1 MSPTKSLC
9 MQGIVACMLL
19 KAVTPALS
27 LTLALSLIPTLIVA
41 LAQTLTP
48 TLNLIPNL
56 ANTRR
61 LSMQE
66 SWYEK
71 LNRWDEA
78 LDAYERKYGA
88 TASNPRAPAHIDAA
102 LGRLRCLAALAEWNK
117 LSNVARD
124 EWRRVDPHVQA
135 RLMRGQAHLTL

>member
-1 MSPTKSLC
+1 MVL
-9 MQGIVACMLL
+9 IL
-19 KAVTPALS
+19 VTAYG
-27 LTLALSLIPTLIVA
+27 
-41 LAQTLTP
+41 
-48 TLNLIPNL
+48 
-56 ANTRR
+56 
-61 LSMQE
+61 QE

-78 LDAYERKYGA
+78 LDAYERKYAA

-124 EWRRVDPHVQA
+124 EWRRVDPHVQVGGA
-135 RLMRGQAHLTL
+135 YLTTSRTCVSPLAFRC

>member
-1 MSPTKSLC
+1 MPH
-9 MQGIVACMLL
+9 
-19 KAVTPALS
+19 
-27 LTLALSLIPTLIVA
+27 
-41 LAQTLTP
+41 
-48 TLNLIPNL
+48 
-56 ANTRR
+56 RR
-61 LSMQE
+61 TAHVQE

-78 LDAYERKYGA
+78 LDAYERKYAA

-124 EWRRVDPHVQA
+124 EWRRVDPHVQVCTMVVRSCHRYDHRPPFWQPQSSTA
-135 RLMRGQAHLTL
+135 RHMRMQ

>member
-1 MSPTKSLC
+1 
-9 MQGIVACMLL
+9 
-19 KAVTPALS
+19 
-27 LTLALSLIPTLIVA
+27 
-41 LAQTLTP
+41 
-48 TLNLIPNL
+48 
-56 ANTRR
+56 
-61 LSMQE
+61 MQE

-78 LDAYERKYGA
+78 LDAYERKYAA

-124 EWRRVDPHVQA
+124 EWRRVDPHVQVRA
-135 RLMRGQAHLTL
+135 IRYKPVLRPMRSLTSFPADPFKHR